1 MKQESGLVPIITM
14 EDELGIVY
22 LVENA
27 QQFWS
32 GEQFAIHTGQTD

>member
-1 MKQESGLVPIITM
+1 M
-14 EDELGIVY
+14 EDALGIVY

-32 GEQFAIHTGQTD
+32 GMLHLTLIHQAR